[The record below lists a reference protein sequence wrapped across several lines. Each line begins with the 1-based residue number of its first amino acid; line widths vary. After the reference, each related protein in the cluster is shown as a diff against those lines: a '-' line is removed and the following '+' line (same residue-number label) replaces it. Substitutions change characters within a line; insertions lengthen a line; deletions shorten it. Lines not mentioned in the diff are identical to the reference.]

1 MKYNSDS
8 LDKAIDLILPNI
20 AKAKSE
26 GIVFNRPSLLDMV
39 AKEFFIKSLDSSWNP
54 SYDERVAYFICQ
66 EASYD
71 LSLKGMMDFGTMQF
85 NIGG

>member
-26 GIVFNRPSLLDMV
+26 GVVFNRPSLLDTV
-39 AKEFFIKSLDSSWNP
+39 AKEFFINSLDREWCPCYN
-54 SYDERVAYFICQ
+54 EKLAYFICQ

-71 LSLKGMMDFGTMQF
+71 LSLKGVMDFGTMQF
-85 NIGG
+85 NIEC